1 MSRSELRQLD
11 LAVHQRVK
19 GRSIEALPAAGY
31 EEEPPVVDTTTREE
45 VPFYSTDRTAAL
57 HLAEWAEEEAGWT
70 FSDEEVSEDG
80 THRVTVDLEGPGEN
94 SIQADGNDFPEAVAR
109 AVLSAA
115 EATGTAG

>member
-19 GRSIEALPAAGY
+19 GRRIEALPAAGY
-31 EEEPPVVDTTTREE
+31 EEDPPVVDGRTREE

-57 HLAEWAEEEAGWT
+57 HLAEWAEEEAGWS

-80 THRVTVDLEGPGEN
+80 THRVTVDVDDAGGDPVR
-94 SIQADGNDFPEAVAR
+94 ADGEDFPEAVAR
-109 AVLSAA
+109 AVLAAA
-115 EATGTAG
+115 EATERA